1 MKDNR
6 YYYDE
11 QIKEFY
17 YKSFYHE
24 FVKIKEEIKE
34 NKLEDLL
41 LFQTK
46 QGIIDIAKRLEIRG
60 YSKLTKEALVTMISE
75 SIVAK
80 IPEILSD
87 ITYKEL
93 MFLKP
98 LLSKKANKFTFN
110 VEELTSLGALC
121 SLGVLY
127 KFTINYEYYIVVAD
141 EFKKPLNSVLK
152 DEEKVNSIKE
162 KSRGIA
168 YIDGLMAH
176 YGMLFGNDLYNIV
189 SENKNNVFDNHN
201 MDYYLNYIFRAYEAF
216 TDANSLIHPYLF
228 SPADIVKEIS
238 VRQNIPY
245 QFDNIDY
252 FINLGYDYNHY
263 YGENEEKLRNVLI
276 EKGISKSDV
285 DLVITKL
292 MYIIKNDLGT
302 MSLIQFLEESGAKF
316 DTEDDADELVE
327 VLVTIYNNTPMWI
340 FKGLTILEL
349 NERRKTVVKKEKEP
363 GRNDP
368 CPCGSGKKYK
378 KCCYNKYH

>member
-11 QIKEFY
+11 QIKDFY

-24 FVKIKEEIKE
+24 FVKVKEEIKD
-34 NKLEDLL
+34 NKLETLL

-46 QGIIDIAKRLEIRG
+46 QGIIDIAKRLEIKG
-60 YSKLTKEALVTMISE
+60 YSKLTKEALVNLISE
-75 SIVAK
+75 SVVAK
-80 IPEILSD
+80 IPEIID
-87 ITYKEL
+87 GITYKEL

-98 LLSKKANKFTFN
+98 LLNKKANKFVFD
-110 VEELTSLGALC
+110 VEELTSIGALS
-121 SLGVLY
+121 SLGVIY
-127 KFTINYEYYIVVAD
+127 KFTMNDEYYIVVAD
-141 EFKKPLNSVLK
+141 EFKKPFNKILK
-152 DEEKVNSIKE
+152 DEEKVDSIKE

-168 YIDGLMAH
+168 FIDGLMAH
-176 YGMLFGNDLYNIV
+176 YGMLFGSDLYSIV
-189 SENKNNVFDNHN
+189 SENKNNVFDDNN

-228 SPADIVKEIS
+228 SPEDIAKEVS
-238 VRQNIPY
+238 VRQTIPY
-245 QFDNIDY
+245 DFNNVDY
-252 FINLGYDYNHY
+252 FINLGYDYKSSF
-263 YGENEEKLRNVLI
+263 GESEEKLKKVLI
-276 EKGISKSDV
+276 EKGINKKDI
-285 DLVITKL
+285 DLVLIKL
-292 MYIIKNDLGT
+292 IYLIKNDLGT

-316 DTEDDADELVE
+316 DTEKDGDDLVE

-340 FKGLTILEL
+340 FKGLTILEV

-378 KCCYNKYH
+378 NCCGREV